1 MREHA
6 VSRDATIVSMS
17 HVSGPRPAGSRRSF
31 LTALAC
37 FPLLAQKSRTLASA
51 VFQYSDPAT
60 EFPVFRLTSPSYTSR
75 LPAHYGRALA
85 RRSNF
90 LLYASDV
97 NGRMDAYRMDLKT
110 GISHQL
116 TDVEALDPSSLT
128 FVADEREVC
137 CMAGGRLL
145 LVNVGNSRVREIYRV
160 PDGFT
165 PGMSISVS
173 EDGLYSAVTEKQGE
187 RYRLRLIHM
196 ASGMAT
202 TLVEAAEEIGG
213 PIARP
218 RRASVL
224 YRRGGGLWLANYD
237 GQQNYRLR
245 LADGETGPATWSPD
259 GRSIFYLNYPADPHR
274 LHNIREFTPDSNQ
287 DVAIADTTQFVA
299 FERNG
304 DASVFAGASGSK
316 ASPYVL
322 LLIRAV
328 KRELTLCQHRA
339 SDPAMVSPVFS
350 PNSQRLFFVSDQH
363 GKPAIY
369 SMQVEKLV
377 EETDS
382 GQ

>member
-1 MREHA
+1 
-6 VSRDATIVSMS
+6 MS
-17 HVSGPRPAGSRRSF
+17 HARSRRSF
-31 LTALAC
+31 LAAAACLPTLAEKI
-37 FPLLAQKSRTLASA
+37 LAQKTRTVPSA
-51 VFQYSDPAT
+51 IFQYSDPAT
-60 EFPVFRLTSPSYTSR
+60 EFPVIRLTGPSYTSR

-85 RRSNF
+85 RRGNY

-97 NGRMDAYRMDLKT
+97 NGRMDAYRMDLKS
-110 GISHQL
+110 GVSHQL
-116 TDVEALDPSSLT
+116 TDMEDLDPASLT
-128 FVADEREVC
+128 LTPDERDIC

-145 LVNVGNSRVREIYRV
+145 LVNIGNSRVREVYRV
-160 PDGFT
+160 PDGFA
-165 PGMSISVS
+165 PGAGMGLL
-173 EDGLYSAVTEKQGE
+173 EDGIYAVLVEKQGVE
-187 RYRLRLIHM
+187 HHRLRLIRM
-196 ASGMAT
+196 AGGMAT
-202 TLVEAAEEIGG
+202 TLAEAGEEMRD
-213 PIARP
+213 PITRP

-224 YRRGGGLWLANYD
+224 YRRGSGLWLANYD
-237 GQQNYRLR
+237 GQQDYRLR

-259 GRSIFYLNYPADPHR
+259 GRSILYLNYPADPHR
-274 LHNIREFTPDSNQ
+274 LHNIREFTPDANQ
-287 DVAIADTTQFVA
+287 DAAVADTTQFVA
-299 FERNG
+299 FDRNA

-339 SDPAMVSPVFS
+339 SDPAMVAPVFS
-350 PNSQRLFFVSDQH
+350 PNSQRLFFLSDQH